1 MSFMFNPFDYDDQTA
16 INRPSLDEDTVRS
29 IVSGLKNSS
38 VFISNLLL
46 EKVGEDG
53 GRNIIIALDGYIG
66 AQWEQTINLLY
77 QNLSLKSVRISTVNI
92 AGILKDQQQLDLLFK
107 DNLEVDRVKDPVLL
121 FGKLFHGTFED
132 MFDRVKM
139 EALKNRITTFKTQN
153 DAGEVLI
160 VYGCGCSVQSF
171 RPFYDYI
178 FYYDVTPKQVIL
190 RARNGNFA
198 NLGDSKARPIKEFL
212 RRCYY
217 VDFEVAA
224 KLRWDLIKNN
234 DIDFYVA
241 SDDPLQIKI
250 IPKEAFNSILSGLV
264 KYPMRCKPVYLE
276 GVWGGYY
283 MKKLRNLPDNMR
295 NCAWIFDLIPLEV
308 SIVVKVGDT
317 LAEFPFF
324 TFVQKEGV
332 NLMGKECV
340 KRFGGYF
347 PIRFNYDDTY
357 HSNGNM
363 SVQVHSG
370 HDYNIANYYE
380 HGRQDESYYVV
391 AAGFNSKTFIGFK
404 DDADPDVFI
413 KEVKKSEKEHI
424 PVDYEKYV
432 NSVPSRP
439 GMQLLL
445 PAGTI
450 HSSGRNQVVLEIG
463 SLTVGSYTYKLYD
476 YLRKDLDGI
485 PRPIHTWH
493 GERVLIKERNS
504 SWVKENLIQQPV
516 LVREGEGWAEYVVG
530 QHELLYFTLG
540 RLEFQ
545 DMIEDDTNGKFH
557 VLTLVDGEKVQIQS
571 ATNPE
576 LCFTQNYLE
585 IIIVP
590 ATMGKYRIKNLGDQP
605 VSVHKTMIKD

>member
-1 MSFMFNPFDYDDQTA
+1 MFNPFDYDDQTA
-16 INRPSLDEDTVRS
+16 INRPSLNEKTARS
-29 IVSGLKNSS
+29 IVGGLKNSTS
-38 VFISNLLL
+38 YISNLLL
-46 EKVGEDG
+46 EKTNEDG
-53 GRNIIIALDGYIG
+53 GRCIIIALDGYIG
-66 AQWEQTINLLY
+66 AQWEQTINLLS
-77 QNLSLKSVRISTVNI
+77 QNISQKSIRFSAINI
-92 AGILKDQQQLDLLFK
+92 AGIFREQQELDLLFK

-121 FGKLFHGTFED
+121 FGKLFHGSFED
-132 MFDRVKM
+132 LMDM
-139 EALKNRITTFKTQN
+139 EKLELLKKRIAALKTKNGTKEI
-153 DAGEVLI
+153 LI
-160 VYGCGCSVQSF
+160 VYGCGCTVKSL

-190 RARNGNFA
+190 RARKGSFV
-198 NLGDSKARPIKEFL
+198 NLGDSRARPIKEFL

-224 KLRWDLIKNN
+224 KLRWDLINNN

-250 IPKEAFNSILSGLV
+250 IPKKAFNSILFELV

-283 MKKLRNLPDNMR
+283 MKKLRNLPDTMR

-308 SIVVKVGDT
+308 SIVVEVGDT
-317 LAEFPFF
+317 SVEFPFF

-332 NLMGKECV
+332 NLMGNECV

-347 PIRFNYDDTY
+347 PVRFNYDDTY

-370 HDYNIANYYE
+370 QDYNVTNYHE
-380 HGRQDESYYVV
+380 HGRQDESYFVV
-391 AAGFNSKTFIGFK
+391 AAGFNAKTFIGFK
-404 DDADPDVFI
+404 DDADPDEFI
-413 KEVKKSEKEHI
+413 KEVKRSEKEHI
-424 PVDYEKYV
+424 LVDYEKYV

-476 YLRKDLDGI
+476 YLRKDLEGF

-493 GERVLIKERNS
+493 GERVLRKERNT
-504 SWVKENLIQQPV
+504 SWVKENLIREPV
-516 LVREGEGWAEYVVG
+516 LVREGEGWAEYIVG
-530 QHELLYFTLG
+530 QHELLYFTLR

-545 DMIEDDTNGKFH
+545 DMIEDDTDGKFH
-557 VLTLVDGEKVQIQS
+557 VLTLVDGEKVLVQS

-576 LCFTQNYLE
+576 FCFTQNYLE

-590 ATMGKYRIKNLGDQP
+590 AIMGKYKIKNMGDQP
-605 VSVHKTMIKD
+605 VSVHKTMINRG